1 MATRV
6 RRHDS
11 ARVLVDLAITLADGG
26 EGISDLSVLRQ
37 QPELFGEVASTPT
50 AWRVLDSI
58 VERMLARMTAAV
70 ARARGTVWEWGLGQ
84 QRVTLDFDATLVE
97 VESEGKEQAAP
108 NYKHGFGYHPL
119 LVYLDQAG
127 EALGGAP
134 LDPATPAPIPPRIM
148 SVCWTRRSLSYLL
161 PPDKRTKSEALRCW
175 LGRTR
180 QEPAT
185 VS

>member
-1 MATRV
+1 MARRV
-6 RRHDS
+6 RRHDP
-11 ARVLVDLAITLADGG
+11 ARVLVDLAVTLADGG

-70 ARARGTVWEWGLGQ
+70 ARARGTVWEWGLGP
-84 QRVTLDFDATLVE
+84 QRVTLDFYATLVE
-97 VESEGKEQAAP
+97 VEAEGKEQAAP

-127 EALGGAP
+127 EALGGHP
-134 LDPATPAPIPPRIM
+134 
-148 SVCWTRRSLSYLL
+148 
-161 PPDKRTKSEALRCW
+161 
-175 LGRTR
+175 
-180 QEPAT
+180 
-185 VS
+185 